1 MTGSRSRSRW
11 ETAAI
16 WLYGLAALGIAAR
29 LLFGKNLEHNNVY
42 LKVFAPA
49 GEAFWARRDLYL
61 EGSGF
66 RYPPLVAALLGP
78 FAACGPLLG
87 SLLWRALNFAVLVL
101 GLRALTRAGL
111 PFALNSRE
119 RALVLGLSVLVG
131 IGGLNNGQANALVL
145 GCLLLGMCAA
155 RNHHA
160 ARAAG
165 LVGAATALKVY
176 PFAFGMVLATLR
188 PRMWLWLGIA
198 LATVMLLPYAMAPWA
213 YVTDQ
218 YRQLIDGLRAE
229 DRTGDLSNAYR
240 DLRLVL
246 AACGVSL
253 PPLAY
258 LVLQGLGGLAIV
270 LFARSLRQRTNEAI
284 AISWAT
290 SATLC
295 WMLLLGPSTEKVT
308 YQLLTVPLALQ
319 LIDATRERSRARLAI
334 LGSALLL
341 VIADITPWANPSREH
356 AADQPW
362 LRCLSPLA
370 AILTSVDLTLA
381 AVRPARSKP
390 GAS

>member
-1 MTGSRSRSRW
+1 MTGSPTRSRW

-16 WLYGLAALGIAAR
+16 WLCGLAALGIAAR
-29 LLFGKNLEHNNVY
+29 LSFGKSLEHNNVY

-87 SLLWRALNFAVLVL
+87 SLLWRALNFVVLVL
-101 GLRALTRAGL
+101 GLQALTRVQM
-111 PFALNSRE
+111 PFVLTSRE
-119 RALVLGLSVLVG
+119 RAFGLALTVLVG
-131 IGGLNNGQANALVL
+131 IGGLNNGQANALML
-145 GCLLLGMCAA
+145 GCLLLGTTAA
-155 RNHHA
+155 LNHRP

-188 PRMWLWLGIA
+188 PRLWLWLGIA
-198 LATVMLLPYAMAPWA
+198 LAAVALLPYAMAPWA

-218 YRQLIDGLRAE
+218 YRQLIEGLRAE

-253 PPLAY
+253 PPLAF
-258 LVLQGLGGLAIV
+258 LALQGLGGLAIV
-270 LFARSLRQRTNEAI
+270 LLARRLRQRTSEAM
-284 AISWAT
+284 AFTWAT

-319 LIDATRERSRARLAI
+319 LIFAVRERRRTRLAI

-341 VIADITPWANPSREH
+341 VIADITPWANPSREL

-370 AILTSVDLTLA
+370 AILVSVDLTLA
-381 AVRPARSKP
+381 AIRPARSEP
-390 GAS
+390 DAS